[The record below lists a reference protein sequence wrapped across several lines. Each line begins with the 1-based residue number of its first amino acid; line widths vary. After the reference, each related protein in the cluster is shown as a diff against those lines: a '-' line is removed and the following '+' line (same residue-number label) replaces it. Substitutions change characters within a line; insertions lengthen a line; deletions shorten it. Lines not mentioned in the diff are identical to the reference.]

1 MANELVLPLEG
12 TVNFLAG
19 TAYVWTADANLSY
32 HLYKNDLTPD
42 KDTVLGD
49 LVEADFSGYSSVTV
63 TAWNYGSI
71 SLDAEDRAFTT
82 GTPDAVFT
90 HSGGATDNDI
100 YGYYVL
106 GNSGELMWV
115 QRYDDA
121 PFAMDGAGR
130 TFT

>member
-49 LVEADFSGYSSVTV
+49 LVEANFSGYSAVTV

-71 SLDAEDRAFTT
+71 GLDAEDRAFTT

-90 HSGGATDNDI
+90 HSGGADLQ
-100 YGYYVL
+100 V
-106 GNSGELMWV
+106 SGHGVDLALIEPATILFH
-115 QRYDDA
+115 A
-121 PFAMDGAGR
+121 AEIKK
-130 TFT
+130 